1 MIIKTNLSYNAH
13 DFSNQKLWAYPNNY
27 STNQRLLD
35 PVHYYDPTLKVKC
48 GGKCNA
54 KLDQYLRYPL

>member
-35 PVHYYDPTLKVKC
+35 PVHYYDPTL
-48 GGKCNA
+48 
-54 KLDQYLRYPL
+54 